1 MKHETSRTRADELIR
16 ELDLEP
22 HPEGGH
28 FRRHYAA
35 TATVEPADGRG
46 TRPALTSIYYLLRP
60 GEIGRWHRVRS
71 DEAWHFYEGTPLE
84 LLMMPPDMTD
94 VRQRRLGPPGV
105 DTRPAAVV
113 PVGWW
118 QAARPADGF
127 ALVGC
132 SVGPGFDFA
141 DFELLRDRPAE
152 AAALRERHPD
162 LAGLI

>member
-1 MKHETSRTRADELIR
+1 MKHGPTQDRADELIR
-16 ELDLEP
+16 ELELEP

-28 FRRHYAA
+28 FRRHYASA
-35 TATVEPADGRG
+35 STVEPADGRG
-46 TRPALTSIYYLLRP
+46 VRPALTSIYYLLRA

-71 DEAWHFYEGTPLE
+71 DEAWHFYEGTPLT
-84 LLMMPPDMTD
+84 LLMTPPDMTD
-94 VRQRRLGPPGV
+94 ARQLRLGPPGT

-113 PVGWW
+113 PAGWW
-118 QAARPADGF
+118 QAARPADDF

-152 AAALRERHPD
+152 AAMLRAGHPD